1 MENLNYAYKSS
12 KNLIQKNYEDEIFLL
27 FSQKLESLKNLTS
40 DYYNQ
45 IKENFYQIKNY
56 LNTSIQEID
65 NFLNLCA
72 NKTYSTFLKKYNEI
86 SNITETKDN
95 EQEEIENEYIIKEHE
110 SLSHNIQYYTD
121 MYMISLEKKANFK
134 FTFNFDEINNLK
146 MPKVYAHFI
155 NLSRPKKK

>member
-12 KNLIQKNYEDEIFLL
+12 KNLIQKNYEDETFLL
-27 FSQKLESLKNLTS
+27 LSQKLESLKNLIS

-45 IKENFYQIKNY
+45 IKVNFYKIKSY

-65 NFLNLCA
+65 NFLHLCA

-95 EQEEIENEYIIKEHE
+95 EQEENENEYIIKEHK
-110 SLSHNIQYYTD
+110 SLSQNMKY
-121 MYMISLEKKANFK
+121 
-134 FTFNFDEINNLK
+134 
-146 MPKVYAHFI
+146 
-155 NLSRPKKK
+155 